1 MHKSIINYIVL
12 FSLLLGLAPAIAYA
26 DNSIS
31 GSFSIAGNQ
40 IVLAVGSPTYTSLTL
55 NWTTPPVTPGWGPA
69 TQYDIRYSLSPIT
82 TEAEWLAATQLDNPP
97 IPPVETVIVIGLNSC
112 TTYYFAIKAADGSGT
127 WTALSNSPDGKT
139 LCSQGGGG
147 GGGGGGF
154 GLPASF
160 YACPVTL
167 LANMQGNI
175 TSVSMTRDGVLCEVC
190 LAKDTTE
197 QDTLELDKDTRVMLA
212 GNVVPLLLKFTRSS
226 AIPPTS
232 EDTVIVGPVY
242 EVNAY
247 SSTLGTNP
255 SPISISPAA
264 RLILNYDTNKL
275 PENTTEV
282 FIATYNT
289 EEGWQ
294 PLVPVP
300 GAVAEVGKAHGM
312 VSHFS
317 IFAVLAKVAGP
328 EPARFQAS
336 NLTVKPDQVELNQE
350 VTISLDVANTG
361 GKSGDYSAELKV
373 DGAVKSSTQVT
384 IAPGDS
390 EPVTF
395 TITGDTAGKHQVQVA
410 GLTGEFEVL
419 IPAGQ
424 TTINWW
430 LIGSIIGII
439 AVIVIWSIISWQW
452 FKERKKVALATA
464 ASAEVTADK
473 PRNKR
478 NKHRSQI

>member
-1 MHKSIINYIVL
+1 MSKLRFKYSI
-12 FSLLLGLAPAIAYA
+12 LLLGLLLWFLPAGAYA
-26 DNSIS
+26 DDTVS
-31 GSFSIAGNQ
+31 GSFTVSGNR
-40 IVLAVGSPTYTSLTL
+40 INLAVGSPTYTSLTL
-55 NWTTPPVTPGWGPA
+55 SWTTPPVTPGWGPA

-82 TEAEWLAATQLDNPP
+82 TEAEWLAATPLANPP

-175 TSVSMTRDGVLCEVC
+175 TTVSMTRDGVLCQACV
-190 LAKDTTE
+190 AKDSAE
-197 QDTLELDKDTRVMLA
+197 QDTLELDKDTKVMLA
-212 GNVVPLLLKFTRSS
+212 GNVVPLLLKFIRSS
-226 AIPPTS
+226 VMPPTS
-232 EDTVIVGPVY
+232 EDTVIVSPVY

-247 SSTLGTNP
+247 SATLSTNP

-264 RLILNYDTNKL
+264 RLILNYDLNQL

-336 NLTVKPDQVELNQE
+336 NLTVKPGRVELNQE
-350 VTISLDVANTG
+350 VTIRLDVTNAG

-373 DGAVKSSTQVT
+373 DGVVKSSTQVT
-384 IAPGDS
+384 VAPGDS

-395 TITGDTAGKHQVQVA
+395 TITGDTAGKHQVEVA

-439 AVIVIWSIISWQW
+439 MVIAIWAIVGWQW
-452 FKERKKVALATA
+452 FKSRKKVAPATA
-464 ASAEVTADK
+464 ASADVPAHKSRRTK
-473 PRNKR
+473 K
-478 NKHRSQI
+478 I